1 MIMPATDTPTDTP
14 PCTPPA
20 RVCAAPPLIPP
31 GRAAQARTPRGAALR
46 APPSWKAFMTIVT
59 TGRTRTRTELAQM
72 ITALEA
78 KAALAQRNGLRH
90 TAKSWRDTIVALS
103 DPILETDNAA

>member
-1 MIMPATDTPTDTP
+1 
-14 PCTPPA
+14 
-20 RVCAAPPLIPP
+20 
-31 GRAAQARTPRGAALR
+31 
-46 APPSWKAFMTIVT
+46 
-59 TGRTRTRTELAQM
+59 M

>member
-1 MIMPATDTPTDTP
+1 M
-14 PCTPPA
+14 C
-20 RVCAAPPLIPP
+20 CAPPY
-31 GRAAQARTPRGAALR
+31 TPRARSTGADPKGCGLAR
-46 APPSWKAFMTIVT
+46 STFVEGFHDNRNDRPHQNPH
-59 TGRTRTRTELAQM
+59 RTRAM

-90 TAKSWRDTIVALS
+90 TAKSWRDTIVAFS